1 MKDEKD
7 LQYASLNQM
16 YNELDEMYHA
26 VAVAH
31 KISDCA
37 LWILYCVRETSAP
50 LTQSEI
56 ADAMFINRQSV
67 NSALR
72 KMEEE
77 GYIVLRTKEDNR
89 KNKCILLT
97 EKGERLASVTAD
109 LILRNERAA
118 FERFEKGERAAF
130 ERFEK
135 GERAAF
141 VALNRRYVDAVKELF
156 KQERGKG

>member
-97 EKGERLASVTAD
+97 EKGERLASVTED

-130 ERFEK
+130 M
-135 GERAAF
+135 
-141 VALNRRYVDAVKELF
+141 ALNRRYVDAVKELF

>member
-89 KNKCILLT
+89 KINVFC
-97 EKGERLASVTAD
+97 
-109 LILRNERAA
+109 
-118 FERFEKGERAAF
+118 
-130 ERFEK
+130 
-135 GERAAF
+135 
-141 VALNRRYVDAVKELF
+141 
-156 KQERGKG
+156 

>member
-26 VAVAH
+26 AAVAH

-56 ADAMFINRQSV
+56 A
-67 NSALR
+67 
-72 KMEEE
+72 E

-130 ERFEK
+130 
-135 GERAAF
+135 